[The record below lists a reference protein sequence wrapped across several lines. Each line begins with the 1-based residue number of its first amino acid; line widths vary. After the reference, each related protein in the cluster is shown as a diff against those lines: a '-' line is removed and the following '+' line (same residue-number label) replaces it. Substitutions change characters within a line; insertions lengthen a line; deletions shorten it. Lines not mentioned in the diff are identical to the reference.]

1 MRDEKSANAV
11 LDGLTN
17 KKDLRVVQKF
27 ASERRSREMLQS
39 LIRAH
44 VGPG

>member
-1 MRDEKSANAV
+1 MRDDKSANAV

-17 KKDLRVVQKF
+17 KKDLRVERKF
-27 ASERRSREMLQS
+27 ASERRSRDMLQS